1 MPINTSQTVGNIA
14 QAAFAKSATT
24 VAQTSQLSM
33 INAQEAKELAN
44 ETDVAKR
51 EEIVNKYQKLRK
63 KNPEYRRAM
72 IKYKDMGLN
81 KKFEKATKA
90 MKVDP
95 SFEGLKEAL
104 NKYGNQK

>member
-1 MPINTSQTVGNIA
+1 MPINTSQTVGNIT

-24 VAQTSQLSM
+24 AAQTSQLSM

-63 KNPEYRRAM
+63 KNP
-72 IKYKDMGLN
+72 KYQELMRKYDKIGVTN
-81 KKFEKATKA
+81 QFEKATKA
-90 MKVDP
+90 MKSDP
-95 SFEGLKEAL
+95 SFEGLKGAL
-104 NKYGNQK
+104 DKYGSQK